1 MIPIR
6 TMKAL
11 RNAGLNDEQA
21 RAAWDIIIDHLGI
34 ASPPKKPTKNGK
46 SRTKARNKEPIP
58 LTEANWHEYD
68 QMRGRLDSEIRET
81 FETFG
86 SGTVIDI
93 SGSAKLEDK
102 PKHTIAVSE
111 MITDEVKRLKTE
123 TKTDDSS
130 PKKEKRIGK
139 RDGTW

>member
-34 ASPPKKPTKNGK
+34 ASPPPKKTPRNGK
-46 SRTKARNKEPIP
+46 SRTKARHKELVP
-58 LTEANWHEYD
+58 LSEANWREYD
-68 QMRGRLDSEIRET
+68 QMRNRLDSEIHEV
-81 FETFG
+81 FGIG

-93 SGSAKLEDK
+93 STAEPK
-102 PKHTIAVSE
+102 PKHTIDVSE

-123 TKTDDSS
+123 PKTEDSS